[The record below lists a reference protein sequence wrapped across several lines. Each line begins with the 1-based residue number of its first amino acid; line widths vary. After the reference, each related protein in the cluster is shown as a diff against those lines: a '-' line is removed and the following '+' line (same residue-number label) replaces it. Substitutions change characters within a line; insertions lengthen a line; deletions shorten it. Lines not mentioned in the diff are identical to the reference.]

1 MMCCRATN
9 ENFHQVII
17 NLGIYNRQ
25 KWDGIPKLPAG
36 ECYAVFPRNG
46 EQKAQT
52 TISMQNQI
60 PKFNT

>member
-9 ENFHQVII
+9 ENFRQVII

-52 TISMQNQI
+52 TISM
-60 PKFNT
+60 